1 MAFPSGRQSATTV
14 VRLEAL
20 ADELV
25 NDDRLTLDLGEAAYG
40 AGTVDG
46 SFAIKVRDTTVKQIA
61 PKPDVAVTEAFGDA
75 GRGGG
80 RGWNTGDRGEASF
93 PGSVSPVPS
102 AVRPAVAAY
111 AGE

>member
-1 MAFPSGRQSATTV
+1 MAIPAGRRKAATTV

-25 NDDRLTLDLGEAAYG
+25 NDDPLTLDLGMPAYG

-61 PKPDVAVTEAFGDA
+61 PKPDVAVKEAFGDA
-75 GRGGG
+75 I
-80 RGWNTGDRGEASF
+80 
-93 PGSVSPVPS
+93 
-102 AVRPAVAAY
+102 AAA
-111 AGE
+111 AGAGTQGTAARRS